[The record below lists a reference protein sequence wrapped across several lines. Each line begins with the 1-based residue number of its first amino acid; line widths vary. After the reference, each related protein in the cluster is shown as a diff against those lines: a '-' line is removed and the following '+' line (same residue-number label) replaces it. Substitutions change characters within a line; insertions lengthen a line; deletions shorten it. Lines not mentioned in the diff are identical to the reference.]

1 MKEENMI
8 PVLGST
14 LREES
19 ELFQKIVK
27 HSSKIYMAMD
37 RDAKTKEKHI
47 AMKLLNYGVEVYKMD
62 TRDHKDVA
70 DMPLNIYQEIKS
82 QALQVTHDNFLEY
95 ELSF

>member
-27 HSSKIYMAMD
+27 HSSKIYLAMD

-62 TRDHKDVA
+62 TRDSKDVA